1 MDQMSGGFNFRNAGL
16 MSADISNVKNFYSN
30 DCFTGCNHLSEI
42 SLPSSLIAMATF
54 NKSMLGM
61 SNAPLTGVTVNS
73 LLFLE
78 PTSFNGINSGWIS
91 LPWAEGELSGEP
103 WGAGPNVD
111 IIYRNEIHYIS
122 DDAVEPS
129 GELAFYLP
137 LHENTD
143 EVVSGK
149 TFTYTAGNASK
160 ITYQELSG
168 HQCAYFGVVGL
179 QFKDVSGINL
189 KGDITLSVWFKATTQ
204 SNNWETYIRFG
215 KKTTNQA
222 LNLAGIYQ
230 GHIYGGN
237 DGKDIGYAF
246 GDTSPIPNLFDTWF
260 HHVVTYDS
268 TSKEVYVY
276 LNGKL
281 IGGEAVNLS
290 LQMGSDYLRL
300 GNTNRQCNPRY
311 IHDFRI
317 YNAYLTQNEVLWLYE
332 NQC

>member
-1 MDQMSGGFNFRNAGL
+1 MALMSGGYNFRNAGL
-16 MSADISNVKNFYSN
+16 VSADISNIKNFYAN

-42 SLPSSLIAMATF
+42 SLPSSLVAMATF

-61 SNAPLTGVTVNS
+61 SNCPLTGVTVNS

-111 IIYRNEIHYIS
+111 IIYRNQIHYIS

-129 GELAFYLP
+129 GELI
-137 LHENTD
+137 LHMPFKTD
-143 EVVSGK
+143 LVEAVSNRSYTFNAGK
-149 TFTYTAGNASK
+149 ASNVTF
-160 ITYQELSG
+160 QELSG
-168 HQCAYFGVVGL
+168 HQCAYFAKTGM

-189 KGDITLSVWFKATTQ
+189 TGDITMSIWFKATSQ
-204 SNNWETYIRFG
+204 NSQWETFVRFG
-215 KKTTNQA
+215 TKTTNQA

-237 DGKDIGYAF
+237 EGKDIGYAF

-281 IGGEAVNLS
+281 IGGEAVNLT
-290 LQMGSDYLRL
+290 LTMASDYLKL
-300 GNTNRQCNPRY
+300 GYTNRQCNPRY